1 MTQCAIV
8 RVMKRER
15 RIHRTTLIGMLLEE
29 LRKRFDPEVEMVKRA
44 LSVAITKDFVAKDP
58 KDDDYYLYVE

>member
-1 MTQCAIV
+1 
-8 RVMKRER
+8 
-15 RIHRTTLIGMLLEE
+15 MLLEE